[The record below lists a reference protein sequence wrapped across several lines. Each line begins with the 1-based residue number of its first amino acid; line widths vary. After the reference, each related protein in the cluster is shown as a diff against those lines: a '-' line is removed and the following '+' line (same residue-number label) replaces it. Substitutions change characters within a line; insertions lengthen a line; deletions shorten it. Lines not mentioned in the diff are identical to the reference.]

1 MTTTSE
7 RIPRLLLELP
17 WLISNKKVS
26 MKTFCSQFDL
36 NLEQAVEDLA
46 LLTFVGPGKYGGELV
61 DIQYDDESIRVINS
75 QGLNRAISFSSSEA
89 MVLMLGVKQII
100 DNSRDVSTAKIVE
113 NKLLV
118 LIDDS
123 YVIGDLQ
130 KYNKFKNQLEVSLKN
145 NNAVEIDYV
154 NSVLGASSKRVV
166 QVTKL
171 YNSEGNNYFDAIDSK
186 SGKVKTFR
194 IDRIVTL
201 RELNQELTKTIPVQS
216 DSNSFKVKITTKPW
230 FTSRI
235 ASLGL
240 KHQIIDNLLVIEME
254 FYDEEFL
261 LDLLL
266 RLDAEAK
273 IESSEKVKKETL
285 KILDE
290 RIKRMK

>member
-17 WLISNKKVS
+17 WLIANKNVS
-26 MKTFCSQFDL
+26 MKSFCSQFDL

-75 QGLNRAISFSSSEA
+75 QGLNRAISFSGSEA

-100 DNSRDVSTAKIVE
+100 DNSRDVSIAKIVE
-113 NKLLV
+113 NKLLG

-123 YVIGDLQ
+123 YVIDDLQ
-130 KYNKFKNQLEVSLKN
+130 KYNNFKNQLEASLKN
-145 NNAVEIDYV
+145 NYAVEIDYV
-154 NSVLGASSKRVV
+154 NSVLGVSSKRVV

-171 YNSEGNNYFDAIDSK
+171 YNSEGNDYFDAIDSK
-186 SGKVKTFR
+186 SGKVKIFR

-201 RELNQELTKTIPVQS
+201 RELDQELIKTIPVKS

-254 FYDEEFL
+254 FYDEKFL